1 MGTLVSPAQLRQLL
15 NYCFDTYEFR
25 DLCLDLGVDYD
36 ALPGE
41 GKDGKSRELIAYF
54 GRPGRSIN
62 KLIEVCSQ
70 LRPKAP
76 WNTPTAKY
84 EPYSLDKVAELRQ
97 KLTDQFEEDE
107 LRNICTS
114 LGVNYKRL
122 AGAEQGGIARELV
135 LYLARRERIAELI
148 EACSQR
154 HPNLSW

>member
-1 MGTLVSPAQLRQLL
+1 MGTSVSPAQLRQLL

-54 GRPGRSIN
+54 GRPGRSTD

-84 EPYSLDKVAELRQ
+84 EPSSPDKVAELRQ
-97 KLTDQFEEDE
+97 KLTDQFDEDE
-107 LRNICTS
+107 LCNICTS

-122 AGAEQGGIARELV
+122 AGAKQGSVAKELV
-135 LYLARRERIAELI
+135 LHLARRDRIAELI

-154 HPNLSW
+154 CPNILW